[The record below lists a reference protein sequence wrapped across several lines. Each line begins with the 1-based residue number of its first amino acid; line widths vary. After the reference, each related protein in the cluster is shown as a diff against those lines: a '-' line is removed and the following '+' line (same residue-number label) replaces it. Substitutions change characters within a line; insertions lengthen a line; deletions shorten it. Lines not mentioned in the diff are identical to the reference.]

1 MIFCTMVDNWNILK
15 TTAPFF
21 QENLF
26 LPKLRAKMLPGNQ
39 TAGFLKM

>member
-1 MIFCTMVDNWNILK
+1 MLDNLNILK
-15 TTAPFF
+15 TTESFF

-26 LPKLRAKMLPGNQ
+26 LPKFWVKMLAGNQ